1 MTQNDKE
8 LLRKA
13 AKINDCSDW
22 CVLARMAEKADSEEV
37 RERLDWKSRKLY
49 HDEEYY
55 AGLS

>member
-22 CVLARMAEKADSEEV
+22 SVLARMAEKADSKEV
-37 RERLDWKSRKLY
+37 REELDWKSRKLY

-55 AGLS
+55 ARML